1 MNHKTCILGWIF
13 WTSADVMYL
22 FASICSTYVLHFPW
36 EGNKKQGTLTDI
48 KVLNSWQTSIIIP
61 PSDHH
66 EFNTPAGI
74 HLIVVITRI
83 PRNIKWPKWE
93 PFIMPSSPFLR
104 LLHFIS
110 TAKPDTHCPCVSL
123 NFLCLEK
130 LFHHLVI
137 PLAFL
142 WMLLFIQELQKR
154 FCRPSLLQ
162 IKEVE
167 QEEADTSG
175 IYIFFIILAENLLDP
190 AADESSPPS
199 VAPFMSWCTVRS
211 PLNQNHTLLCRPMNE

>member
-1 MNHKTCILGWIF
+1 MQPQRDSIAWPQNRWTIKRIF
-13 WTSADVMYL
+13 WTSAEMMYL

-36 EGNKKQGTLTDI
+36 AGNKKQSTLTDI

-93 PFIMPSSPFLR
+93 PFIMPSSPFL
-104 LLHFIS
+104 LHLHFIR

-162 IKEVE
+162 IEEVE

-175 IYIFFIILAENLLDP
+175 IYILFLL
-190 AADESSPPS
+190 SSRKTSWIRLLTSHHHRPS
-199 VAPFMSWCTVRS
+199 LHSCHGV
-211 PLNQNHTLLCRPMNE
+211 L